1 MNDEDLKNVINPDV
15 QPPEKPDLKKDL
27 AHWRNLLAYMG
38 ANVPIQVLCLP
49 KPIEKSL
56 RDEGIL
62 RVYDLIGRDLT
73 EIKGIGLARSDLL
86 ASRLDEFFTVGI

>member
-1 MNDEDLKNVINPDV
+1 MNDDEFKIINPDV

-27 AHWRNLLAYMG
+27 AHWRKLLAYMG

-56 RDEGIL
+56 LSCGIL
-62 RVYDLIGRDLT
+62 RVYDLIDRDLT
-73 EIKGIGLARSDLL
+73 EIKGIGVARADLL